1 MEALPL
7 ALIALESFRVIV
19 LDESKRVL
27 EDSTHLHL
35 VMIETLDDG
44 AKLLLLTGFFILG
57 LRLGEK
63 QFVIEEKGH
72 VELLYVLTNSWLMF

>member
-7 ALIALESFRVIV
+7 ALIALENLRVIV

-35 VMIETLDDG
+35 VVIETLDDG

-57 LRLGEK
+57 LRLGEE
-63 QFVIEEKGH
+63 QFVIEQKGH
-72 VELLYVLTNSWLMF
+72 VELLRVLTNPWLMF

>member
-27 EDSTHLHL
+27 ENSKHLHL
-35 VMIETLDDG
+35 IMIKTLDDG
-44 AKLLLLTGFFILG
+44 TKLLLLTGFFILG
-57 LRLGEK
+57 LRLGEE

-72 VELLYVLTNSWLMF
+72 VKLLRVLTNSWLMF

>member
-7 ALIALESFRVIV
+7 ALIALESLRVIV

-35 VMIETLDDG
+35 VVIETLDDR
-44 AKLLLLTGFFILG
+44 AKLLLLTSFFILG
-57 LRLGEK
+57 LRLGE
-63 QFVIEEKGH
+63 E
-72 VELLYVLTNSWLMF
+72 

>member
-7 ALIALESFRVIV
+7 ALIALESLRVIV

-35 VMIETLDDG
+35 VVIETLDDG
-44 AKLLLLTGFFILG
+44 AKLLLLTSFFILG
-57 LRLGEK
+57 LRLGE
-63 QFVIEEKGH
+63 E
-72 VELLYVLTNSWLMF
+72 

>member
-7 ALIALESFRVIV
+7 ALIALESLRVIV
-19 LDESKRVL
+19 LDESKWVL

-35 VMIETLDDG
+35 VVIETLDDG

-57 LRLGEK
+57 LRLGE
-63 QFVIEEKGH
+63 E
-72 VELLYVLTNSWLMF
+72 

>member
-35 VMIETLDDG
+35 VVIETFDDG

-57 LRLGEK
+57 LRLGEE
-63 QFVIEEKGH
+63 QFVIEQ
-72 VELLYVLTNSWLMF
+72 